1 MKLRILIFGLILVLM
16 NSCGAE
22 QVNTPKP
29 RMYPRV
35 IYPDQSYDAFLLD
48 ACSFSFEKPAY
59 AKVKTGISF
68 FGEKSS
74 HPCWFDLELEEFKG
88 SIHFSYNRIED
99 DNSLDKLVADAFRIV
114 EQHNSKAE
122 YREEVLIENKNGV
135 HGLQF
140 NLEGPV
146 ASPINFFLTDTTNHF
161 VRASLYFNTAVDPD
175 SIAPILKFVSKDIEK
190 IVESFEWKN
199 EI

>member
-1 MKLRILIFGLILVLM
+1 MRVLVLSLILVLIY
-16 NSCGAE
+16 SCSSD
-22 QVNTPKP
+22 QVNTPRP

-35 IYPDQSYDAFLLD
+35 IYPEQGYDSFVLD
-48 ACSFSFEKPAY
+48 ACNFTFEKPAY
-59 AKVKTGISF
+59 AKVKTGINF

-74 HPCWFDLELEEFKG
+74 HPCWFDLELEAFNG
-88 SIHFSYNRIED
+88 SIHFSYNPIED
-99 DNSLDKLVADAFRIV
+99 EKSLDKLVSDAFRIV

-122 YREEVLIENKNGV
+122 YREERLIENKNGV

-175 SIAPILKFVSKDIEK
+175 SIAPVLKFVSKDIQK
-190 IVESFEWKN
+190 IVESFEWRD
-199 EI
+199 

>member
-1 MKLRILIFGLILVLM
+1 MRVLLLSLMSVLIY
-16 NSCGAE
+16 SCAAD

-35 IYPDQSYDAFLLD
+35 VYPDQKYDSFALE
-48 ACSFSFEKPAY
+48 ACHFTFEKPAY
-59 AKVKTGISF
+59 AKIKTGINF

-74 HPCWFDLELEEFKG
+74 HPCWFDLELEELQG
-88 SIHFSYNRIED
+88 SIHFSYNPID
-99 DNSLDKLVADAFRIV
+99 GDNSLDKLVSDAFRIV

-122 YREEVLIENKNGV
+122 YREEVLIENRHGV
-135 HGLQF
+135 NGLQF

-175 SIAPILKFVSKDIEK
+175 SIAPILDFVSKDIEK
-190 IVESFEWKN
+190 IIYSFEWK
-199 EI
+199 

>member
-1 MKLRILIFGLILVLM
+1 MRIFVWCLMIGLIY
-16 NSCGAE
+16 SCGE
-22 QVNTPKP
+22 DQVNTPKP
-29 RMYPRV
+29 RMYPKV
-35 IYPDQSYDAFLLD
+35 NYPEQSYSPFLLD
-48 ACSFSFEKPAY
+48 VCNFTFDKPSY

-74 HPCWFDLELEEFKG
+74 DPCWFDLELAEFNG
-88 SIHFSYNRIED
+88 TIHFSYNPIE
-99 DNSLDKLVADAFRIV
+99 NKQSLDRLVSDAFKIV

-122 YREEVLIENKNGV
+122 YREEVLIENKHGV

-161 VRASLYFNTAVDPD
+161 VRASLYFNNAVDPD
-175 SIAPILKFVSKDIEK
+175 SIAPILDFVSKDIQK
-190 IVESFEWKN
+190 IVESFEWT
-199 EI
+199 E